1 MNFLKKVVFSIVFI
15 ASFNIQFSYA
25 VDNSFIISP
34 INSEEKKQISAL
46 FKKYETKWVSAKELE
61 DHPGIYWQDD
71 LEKQSFKISSNQ
83 LSLENVYFVPIQA
96 DFKNEIHPNKDWSQ
110 NLSLLLIDRKSQAIK
125 ELPKHPVLTW
135 SFFEIKTVAFRDLQ
149 GDGKRCIIVN
159 AAGMTGVGPEGAH
172 PFDVYAIYIPEP
184 NGTWRLDKK
193 LHDIVA
199 DKLYRKCNDEKCR
212 SLNELIKV
220 AKNYFKELK
229 K

>member
-1 MNFLKKVVFSIVFI
+1 MNCFKKVIFTI
-15 ASFNIQFSYA
+15 ALITSFNLRFSYA

-46 FKKYETKWVSAKELE
+46 FKTYETKWVSAKELE
-61 DHPGIYWQDD
+61 DQPGAYWQDD
-71 LEKQSFKISSNQ
+71 LKEQSFKISSNQ
-83 LSLENVYFVPIQA
+83 PSLEDVYFVPIQA
-96 DFKNEIHPNKDWSQ
+96 DYKNGIHSDKNRSQ
-110 NLSLLLIDRKSQAIK
+110 NLSLLLIDRKNRDIK

-135 SFFEIKTVAFRDLQ
+135 NFFEIKTVAFRDLQ

-159 AAGMTGVGPEGAH
+159 AAGMTGVGPDGAN

-184 NGTWRLDKK
+184 NGTWRMDEK
-193 LHDIVA
+193 LHAIIA
-199 DKLYRKCNDEKCR
+199 EKLYRKCKDEKCR
-212 SLNELIKV
+212 SINEVIKV